1 MIINRFTSKHLQRSK
16 PVARKKQLSAFVL
29 MQSVPSHHCGFV
41 SLLFLMNLHDSIRLP
56 TS

>member
-1 MIINRFTSKHLQRSK
+1 MIINRFISKHLQRSK